1 MGFEHTRRTLLK
13 TTGTALAIG
22 ALPRTIDG
30 AVARTSP
37 DLEKYV
43 QPVPIPEN
51 REPDGKR
58 TGADYYEI
66 PVVEFSQQLHPDLP
80 ETTLWGYDGRF
91 PGPIIEAR
99 RNERIE
105 VRFDNSRL
113 PTDHL
118 FDVDERIAGTEPED
132 YPDYDGPVPEVRTVT
147 HQHGLNVEPESDG
160 QAGMWKSP
168 EGITGPRFAK
178 HVHDLPNR
186 QSRLTSS
193 YHDHA
198 RGISRLNVYAGLVGF
213 YVIRSRAEERLALPS
228 GEHDVPLMLTDRS
241 FDEDGSLHYPDSF
254 EANVAGDTALVNGA
268 VWPYMEV
275 EPRRYRLRF
284 VNTSNGRTYSLGLD
298 DESGSGV
305 PTLYQFAAGHGFLES
320 MVPIGPGGDLESL
333 VLAPFERGEVVVD
346 FSRHAGETFTL
357 RNDAGFPFE
366 GETNGSD
373 LADLLQFRVTNS
385 AEESE
390 DPSADPRELSLPA
403 TSGGNERAARMT
415 RHMTLS
421 MTRDEYGLPMH
432 LLNDRRFDDETV
444 VEPQLGTTEIWE
456 LENETHHT
464 HPIHLHLVEFDVLG
478 RGHDGTD
485 EPDPNERVG
494 KDTVRVDPH
503 ETVRI
508 LVTFGDFPGQ
518 FPWHC
523 HILEHED
530 HEMMRP
536 FEVVRGN
543 ASGGD
548 GNEGRDQ

>member
-1 MGFEHTRRTLLK
+1 MGLQHTRRTLLK
-13 TTGTALAIG
+13 TTGAALAIG
-22 ALPRTIDG
+22 ALPRTTEADTVG
-30 AVARTSP
+30 TGTSP

-43 QPVPIPEN
+43 QPVPIPEV
-51 REPDGKR
+51 REPDGRRK
-58 TGADYYEI
+58 GADYYEI

-80 ETTLWGYDGRF
+80 ETTLWGYDGQF
-91 PGPIIEAR
+91 PGPIIRAR

-105 VRFDNSRL
+105 LRFDNGSL
-113 PTDHL
+113 PTEHL
-118 FDVDERIAGTEPED
+118 FDVDERTAGTKPED

-168 EGITGPRFAK
+168 DGITGPRFAK
-178 HVHDLPNR
+178 HVHDVSNR

-213 YVIRSRAEERLALPS
+213 YVIRSRAKERLDLPS
-228 GEHDVPLMLTDRS
+228 GEYDVPLMLTDRS
-241 FDEDGSLHYPDSF
+241 FDEDGSLRYPDSF
-254 EANVAGDTALVNGA
+254 AANVAGDTAVINGA
-268 VWPYMEV
+268 VWPYVEV

-284 VNTSNGRTYSLGLD
+284 LNASNGRTYSLGLD
-298 DESGSGV
+298 NESGSDV

-320 MVPIGPGGDLESL
+320 VVSIGPGGDLDSL

-346 FSRHAGETFTL
+346 FSGHAGEAFTVT
-357 RNDAGFPFE
+357 NDAGFPFE
-366 GETNGSD
+366 GKTNGSD
-373 LADLLQFRVTNS
+373 LADLMQFRVTDS
-385 AEESE
+385 AADAEDASANPTES
-390 DPSADPRELSLPA
+390 SLPA
-403 TSGGNERAARMT
+403 TSGSDERAARRT
-415 RHMTLS
+415 RHMTLG
-421 MTRDEYGLPMH
+421 MTRDEYGRPLH

-456 LENETHHT
+456 LENRTHHT

-485 EPDPNERVG
+485 EPAPNERVG

-508 LVTFGDFPGQ
+508 LVEFGDFPGQ

-523 HILEHED
+523 HVLEHED

-536 FEVVRGN
+536 FEVVTGAADGDDS
-543 ASGGD
+543 AS
-548 GNEGRDQ
+548 E